1 MDRPRRYN
9 VRRVVNEA
17 RRLLEDE
24 ITKRVLYYGIRS
36 DGTTLDPARLPH
48 LTPADL
54 ETRRQL
60 DQAIEKETVGGLS
73 RQQATA
79 RYIRHVGFTCLN
91 RFAALRAMEVRGFIK
106 ETIIPRARYG
116 GRSLRERDVA
126 EANPALSPDQALR
139 QSLLQAFR
147 EVGQEIKVLFDTDD
161 EYSLVFPEA
170 RACRD
175 LIQLLSE
182 EIPEEDWHEDEIIG
196 WIYQYYNEEARAEF
210 KKSRRKPTADDIPV
224 INQFYTPHWV
234 VRVLADNTLGRLWL
248 EMQGRC
254 PRLVEEDGGQK
265 LNDPRLGAPDPEAE
279 PEAFAA
285 WLRTPQSLISNTQ
298 YRIPDTVDTFCSY
311 LVPLR
316 NEPPPR
322 EKKRAREIKVLDPAA
337 GSGHFLVY
345 AFDILYRIY
354 REDEPHTPPHEI
366 PALILEHNLY
376 GIDIDLRAVQLAAL
390 SLYLKARTA
399 YGAVIQESDE
409 SPESVVPFRIRKL
422 NLVCADARIA
432 DGRRRAEFLRRFSH
446 DRALQ
451 VIFNRLFED
460 LNNTNE
466 LGSLLKVREPFERL
480 MEARK
485 AKLME
490 PPSPQM
496 HLPEL
501 KQQLD
506 LSDVE
511 TTVRREQTLE
521 DMLEALRQFEREAME
536 TRDMGT
542 LLFATETEKS
552 VGLLALLS
560 QKYDVVLMNPPYGK
574 VAVETKKYLR
584 EYYPRTHA
592 DAYAA
597 FFEQAIELLC
607 SHGYVG
613 ALTGRTFMFLRSFQ
627 KLREEIFQTEALP
640 QMMLDLGFNVL
651 DEATA
656 RYAATVLRRNQSR
669 SGCHSEQ
676 IITFFRL
683 TRFGEDEKQVAF
695 EDGLAHVGGQEQ
707 ARLVVDPYAA
717 SMSDLAQVPGTPYA
731 YWASST
737 ARALFTKHPPLD
749 RDVAGEAKAK
759 KVADVK
765 SGLSTAD
772 DRRFTRRFWEVLCES
787 IGDGK
792 RWVPFNKKGRKRF
805 FSDIDLVVNWANDGQ
820 EIRDFPNATIR
831 TEAFYFRA
839 GLTWASI
846 VTSDRLEASPVPAG
860 CIFSPS
866 GGGGMIFLTS
876 EELWFPLAGVLN
888 STTVGFLFE
897 LLNPLA
903 HSREVGTV
911 ARLPISSAAIN
922 NEAVGRMAHESC
934 DLLRE
939 WHTGNEVSTIFIKP
953 WLLRVL
959 HGFDPNER
967 PITGHPFARE
977 YQSADWP
984 SLQEIR
990 AIRGSPKM
998 PLRQLAELCVQ
1009 RKEMADAHVEEL
1021 QRLIDEEVYRIYEIS
1036 DEDRALIERELT
1048 LRRGERP
1055 DGEEETEE
1063 REEEE
1068 GTEETGGEFDIEAVE
1083 DAENRIANH
1092 VKRLV
1097 SFYVRQAIEADDDGI
1112 VPLDESLDDNLL
1124 AALRQRIAADFG
1136 ADQVRRVEREIG
1148 DILDKSLSQWLAQDY
1163 FDFHVSLYKRR
1174 PIFWQLASYRL
1185 RRGRGGAPGAFSC
1198 FLHYHKL
1205 TRDTIPKVQ
1214 AFYLRPLKERA
1225 QRERE
1230 YRFRELEAARAAGDR
1245 RRASRLSK
1253 EYEAAVKRIEELE
1266 AFDAALSEVHNPRA
1280 RPWPLPANPRW
1291 VDRAIAEV
1299 RDNGWT
1305 PILDHGVRVN
1315 IEPLKEAKVLAKAAD
1330 RVK

>member
-24 ITKRVLYYGIRS
+24 ITKRVLYYGIRA
-36 DGTTLDPARLPH
+36 DGTTLDPAKLPH

-54 ETRRQL
+54 ETRRRL
-60 DQAIEKETVGGLS
+60 DQAIEKEMVGGLS
-73 RQQATA
+73 RRQAVA
-79 RYIRHVGFTCLN
+79 RYIRHVGFTYLN
-91 RFAALRAMEVRGFIK
+91 RFAALRAMEVRGFIR
-106 ETIIPRARYG
+106 ETVIPRARYG

-126 EANPALSPDQALR
+126 EANPSLSPDQALR
-139 QSLLQAFR
+139 QSLLQAFS

-170 RACRD
+170 RTCRD
-175 LIQLLSE
+175 LIQLLSG

-248 EMQGRC
+248 EMQGRI
-254 PRLVEEDGGQK
+254 PNQRISESANGPTSREEAEWVICDQRIGVP
-265 LNDPRLGAPDPEAE
+265 DPRADPET
-279 PEAFAA
+279 FAA
-285 WLRTPQSLISNTQ
+285 WLRDPASAA
-298 YRIPDTVDTFCSY
+298 PADTVDTFCSY

-322 EKKRAREIKVLDPAA
+322 EKKQAREIKVLDPAA

-354 REDEPHTPPHEI
+354 REDEPDTPPHEI

-399 YGAVIQESDE
+399 YGAAIRESDE

-432 DGRRRAEFLRRFSH
+432 DGRLRAEFLRRFAGR

-480 MEARK
+480 LEARK
-485 AKLME
+485 ARLME
-490 PPSPQM
+490 PLSPQM
-496 HLPEL
+496 HLPQL

-511 TTVRREQTLE
+511 ATVQREQTLE

-536 TRDMGT
+536 AQDMGT
-542 LLFATETEKS
+542 LLFATEAEKS

-560 QKYDVVLMNPPYGK
+560 QKYDVVLMNPPYGRMPP
-574 VAVETKKYLR
+574 VAKAYCKR
-584 EYYPRTHA
+584 HYPRTHH
-592 DAYAA
+592 DIYAA
-597 FFEQAIELLC
+597 FIEQTVELC
-607 SHGYVG
+607 QSGGFVG
-613 ALTGRTFMFLRSFQ
+613 MLTSRTFMFLSSLQ
-627 KLREEIFQTEALP
+627 ALRKVVLTELAYP
-640 QMMLDLGFNVL
+640 EMIIECGLGVL
-651 DEATA
+651 DGAAVYTA
-656 RYAATVLRRNQSR
+656 ASVVRKNPGVDSTKQSCLF
-669 SGCHSEQ
+669 G
-676 IITFFRL
+676 RL
-683 TRFGEDEKQVAF
+683 TGFGTDEKEPA
-695 EDGLAHVGGQEQ
+695 LAHAIQSWPCSKGLVWFDVVLASLTQVRGG
-707 ARLVVDPYAA
+707 A
-717 SMSDLAQVPGTPYA
+717 YA
-731 YWASST
+731 YWVPESVRT
-737 ARALFTKHPPLD
+737 IFGEFPPLD
-749 RDVAGEAKAK
+749 RDLADRPHQPKITDAKA
-759 KVADVK
+759 
-765 SGLSTAD
+765 GLQTGD
-772 DRRFTRRFWEVLCES
+772 EIQFTRRFWEVGHVS
-787 IGDGK
+787 VSQG
-792 RWVPFNKKGRKRF
+792 RAWVPLTRDEDVCPYYGDTQGVVWWQNNGA
-805 FSDIDLVVNWANDGQ
+805 DIKSFDGSYVRNEQ
-820 EIRDFPNATIR
+820 
-831 TEAFYFRA
+831 FYFRA
-839 GLTWASI
+839 GITWKLKSTDIRRFRYLPPGTIFDVKGSSLFPTRDEGIWSI
-846 VTSDRLEASPVPAG
+846 LALLDSSLYQV
-860 CIFSPS
+860 
-866 GGGGMIFLTS
+866 GMLMQTKA
-876 EELWFPLAGVLN
+876 LDWH
-888 STTVGFLFE
+888 VGY
-897 LLNPLA
+897 
-903 HSREVGTV
+903 V
-911 ARLPISSAAIN
+911 ARLPWTPFANKSTLNMKA
-922 NEAVGRMAHESC
+922 MESYSV
-934 DLLRE
+934 LRE
-939 WHTGNEVSTIFIKP
+939 WHSGNETSTIFIKS
-953 WLLRVL
+953 WLLQVL

-967 PITGHPFARE
+967 PVTGHPFARE
-977 YQSADWP
+977 YQPADWP
-984 SLQEIR
+984 SLHQIR
-990 AIRGSPKM
+990 AIRGSPDM

-1009 RKEMADAHVEEL
+1009 RKEMMDARVEEL
-1021 QRLIDEEVYRIYEIS
+1021 QRLIDEEVYRLYEIS
-1036 DEDRALIERELT
+1036 DEDRALIERELA
-1048 LRRGERP
+1048 LRRGEGP
-1055 DGEEETEE
+1055 EGEEETEE
-1063 REEEE
+1063 IEGEE
-1068 GTEETGGEFDIEAVE
+1068 GEEFDIGTVE
-1083 DAENRIANH
+1083 NAEERIADH
-1092 VKRLV
+1092 VRRLV
-1097 SFYVRQAIEADDDGI
+1097 SFYVRQAIEADEDGI
-1112 VPLDESLDDNLL
+1112 VPLDESFDDNLV
-1124 AALRQRIAADFG
+1124 AAVRQHIATDFG
-1136 ADQVRRVEREIG
+1136 ADQVTRVEQEIG
-1148 DILDKSLSQWLAQDY
+1148 DILGKSLSEWLAQDY

-1185 RRGRGGAPGAFSC
+1185 RRGRGGAPGTFSC

-1230 YRFRELEAARAAGDR
+1230 YRFRELESARAAGDR
-1245 RRASRLSK
+1245 GRVRRLSK
-1253 EYEAAVKRIEELE
+1253 EYEAAVKRIEELD
-1266 AFDAALSEVHNPRA
+1266 AFDAALIQVHNPRS

-1291 VDRAIAEV
+1291 VDHAIAEV

-1315 IEPLKEAKVLAKAAD
+1315 IEPLKEAKLLHRAAD